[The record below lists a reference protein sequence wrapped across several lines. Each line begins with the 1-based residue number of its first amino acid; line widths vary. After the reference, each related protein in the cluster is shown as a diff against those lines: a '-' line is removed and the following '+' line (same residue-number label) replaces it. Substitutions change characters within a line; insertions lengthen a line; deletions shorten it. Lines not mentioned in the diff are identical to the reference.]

1 MVHYRYEQVDLVTW
15 QENLA
20 KLLEVEKKQ
29 NFFALPT
36 GVGEGIVYAC
46 PLLKGITLLYI
57 NTIFHQPVLLDRL
70 ASKDGGIMLYFNQ
83 VDIEGEYKVISG
95 DQIVID
101 RDRKRETTFLGSSR
115 FPWQLNYGPGTH
127 LRAIAI
133 RFSES
138 LVKGAL
144 RGEKLVKVQEYTDQN
159 LFNVDREPLTPELVK
174 LLNEIYL
181 SDVAAPFGQL
191 VLQIRA
197 LLLIEKY
204 LNNFFLNLLPISKNV
219 RISKQD
225 LDRLAMVE
233 ELLSKDSDSFPTI
246 EKLSK
251 VAMMSCTKL
260 KKRFKEIYGMKLYEY
275 YNHNRLIKAR
285 ALLETGEASVKE
297 AALEIGF
304 ANLSNFSKAFKKE
317 FGLLP
322 KQLKSINESYLAS

>member
-1 MVHYRYEQVDLVTW
+1 
-15 QENLA
+15 
-20 KLLEVEKKQ
+20 
-29 NFFALPT
+29 
-36 GVGEGIVYAC
+36 
-46 PLLKGITLLYI
+46 
-57 NTIFHQPVLLDRL
+57 
-70 ASKDGGIMLYFNQ
+70 
-83 VDIEGEYKVISG
+83 
-95 DQIVID
+95 
-101 RDRKRETTFLGSSR
+101 
-115 FPWQLNYGPGTH
+115 
-127 LRAIAI
+127 
-133 RFSES
+133 
-138 LVKGAL
+138 
-144 RGEKLVKVQEYTDQN
+144 
-159 LFNVDREPLTPELVK
+159 LVK

-233 ELLSKDSDSFPTI
+233 ELLSKESDSFPTI

>member
-20 KLLEVEKKQ
+20 KLLEVEKRQ
-29 NFFALPT
+29 NYFTLPAE
-36 GVGEGIVYAC
+36 VGEGIVYAC

-70 ASKDGGIMLYFNQ
+70 PSKDGGIMLYFNQ
-83 VDIEGEYKVISG
+83 VDIEGEYRVVSENQMI
-95 DQIVID
+95 ID
-101 RDRKRETTFLGSSR
+101 RDRTRETTFLGSSR
-115 FPWQLNYGPGTH
+115 FPWQLSYQPGTR

-133 RFSES
+133 RFSER
-138 LVKGAL
+138 LVSSSL
-144 RGEKLVKVQEYTDQN
+144 RGDKLIKVEEYTDQN
-159 LFNVDREPLTPELVK
+159 LFNVEREPLTPELVK

-181 SDVAAPFGQL
+181 SDVSSPFGQL

-204 LNNFFLNLLPISKNV
+204 LQNFFLNLLPISKNV
-219 RISKQD
+219 RISKRD
-225 LDRLAMVE
+225 LARLATVE
-233 ELLSKDSDSFPTI
+233 ELLSKESDSFPTI

-275 YNHNRLIKAR
+275 YNHNRLIKA
-285 ALLETGEASVKE
+285 K
-297 AALEIGF
+297 ALEIGF

-322 KQLKSINESYLAS
+322 KQLKAVNENYLAS